1 MPPITV
7 KCNSTPIELRC
18 VWWPLYIGSLN
29 RPSYIPLPPNMIW
42 WCSSHW
48 LLLMRHPLCIEFFV
62 VVHTNSY
69 HDPPCLRRPK
79 NPLGIHLFYS
89 DHRHL
94 ILHSMSFLVRLL
106 NFQRW
111 VNTLLSLTLGRLKCV
126 DSVRHEGPK
135 VSTSSKGSCLSR
147 TPPIWVDEIQE
158 YMTHVYSLWNGS
170 RYNMLCTLF
179 ILKKKKITI

>member
-1 MPPITV
+1 
-7 KCNSTPIELRC
+7 
-18 VWWPLYIGSLN
+18 
-29 RPSYIPLPPNMIW
+29 
-42 WCSSHW
+42 
-48 LLLMRHPLCIEFFV
+48 
-62 VVHTNSY
+62 
-69 HDPPCLRRPK
+69 
-79 NPLGIHLFYS
+79 
-89 DHRHL
+89 
-94 ILHSMSFLVRLL
+94 MSFLVRLL

-179 ILKKKKITI
+179 ILKKKNMLCTLHSLLYPLTCILQRFCCATFLWNTLICLIAHVILLCLTSSSLGWLARAICSRCISSYNHSVVHHQNGEVDVLYHL